1 MSASTSRSRC
11 IRTASPT
18 APGEPMLAAYVSSAN
33 SKDPLAALCLGERP
47 VPVAPEGWTSVR
59 IRAAALN
66 HHDLW
71 SLRGVGLSRDQLP
84 RILGTDGAGIDE
96 SGREVIVHPVIASRG
111 WTGDE
116 TLDPARTMLSERYDG
131 TLAETVVVPR
141 RNLVAKPESLTFE
154 EAACLPSAWLTAYR
168 MLFTRARIEPGSTL
182 LVQGTR
188 GGMSAAL
195 ITLAKAI
202 GVEVWATATDDEARE
217 LGLLLGADA
226 VFAHGAHLP
235 RRVDTVADNI
245 GADTWG
251 HSVRSVRPGGVVV
264 SCGATSGDLPPAE
277 LRHIYFRQLQVVGS
291 TMGTR
296 DELERLLRLVVDK
309 QIAPRIDSCH
319 KLVDARRAFA
329 RLLGRGVDGKV
340 VVRP

>member
-1 MSASTSRSRC
+1 
-11 IRTASPT
+11 
-18 APGEPMLAAYVSSAN
+18 MLAAYAN
-33 SKDPLAALCLGERP
+33 SINPESPLTALSVGERP
-47 VPVAPEGWTSVR
+47 TPVVRDGWTSVR

-71 SLRGVGLSRDQLP
+71 SLRGVGLTRDQLP
-84 RILGTDGAGIDE
+84 RVLGTDGAGIDE
-96 SGREVIVHPVIASRG
+96 SGREVIVHAVIASPG
-111 WTGDE
+111 WVGDE
-116 TLDPARTMLSERYDG
+116 TLDPARSMLSERYDG

-141 RNLVAKPESLTFE
+141 RNLIAKPASLTFE

-168 MLFTRARIEPGSTL
+168 MLFTRARVEPGSTL

-202 GVEVWATATDDEARE
+202 GVEVWATAADEEARE
-217 LGLLLGADA
+217 LGLRLGADA

-251 HSVRSVRPGGVVV
+251 HSVRCARPGGVVV

-296 DELERLLRLVVDK
+296 DELERLVRLVVDK
-309 QIAPRIDSCH
+309 QIVPRIDSRH
-319 KLVDARRAFA
+319 ELADARGAFA
-329 RLLGRGVDGKV
+329 RLLSRGVDGKIV
-340 VVRP
+340 VHP